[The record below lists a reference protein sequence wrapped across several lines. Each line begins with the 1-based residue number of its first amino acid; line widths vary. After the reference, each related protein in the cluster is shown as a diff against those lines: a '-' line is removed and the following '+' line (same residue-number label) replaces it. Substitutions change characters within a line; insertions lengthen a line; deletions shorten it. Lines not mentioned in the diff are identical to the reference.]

1 MEELLPVRVGTPDD
15 IHDVMELALMAC
27 DENGFVNPE
36 TTKLLE
42 HIWSAL
48 NQDFGLMGIIGK
60 IGEKPEAAIL
70 LRISQMWYGNDYV
83 LEERALFVR
92 PEFRAAK
99 GGRARR
105 LAEFAKESSEALKIP
120 LLIGVLSNHRTEGK
134 IRMYRRIFGEP
145 AGAFFL
151 YGAKTGHQEAEE

>member
-1 MEELLPVRVGTPDD
+1 MEEAPIRVGTPDD
-15 IHDVMELALMAC
+15 IHGVMELAFMASE
-27 DENGFVNPE
+27 ENGLINPD

-48 NQDFGLMGIIGK
+48 NKDNGLMGIIGHPNQP
-60 IGEKPEAAIL
+60 PEAAIL
-70 LRISQMWYGNDYV
+70 LRISNLWYGRDDI

-92 PEFRAAK
+92 PDLRSAQ

-105 LAEFAKESSEALKIP
+105 LADFAKQASDELGIP
-120 LLIGVLSNHRTEGK
+120 LLIGVLSNHRTAGK
-134 IRMYRRIFGEP
+134 IRMYQRIFGEP

-151 YGAKTGHQEAEE
+151 YNGKTGNMKPSE